1 MTTSTA
7 PLTSAL
13 KAIVARIDG
22 RFDDTNLI
30 AFGPLQTSVESD
42 CREIAQAALLA
53 SPASSEELVECTGH
67 SSRLDAAER
76 QLVAMGYSWEAGEWM
91 GPIESAPVAK
101 SDQEPEGQWG
111 EQFALQEILTEEQAN
126 DPRVRR
132 RYFLRDNL
140 YFAPLAFALSL
151 YACAAWLLFPPA
163 LDRDVDMGM
172 ICLIVGS
179 LFLFGTFAC
188 AASISSLD
196 LLDVHRLGYLEQV
209 AKSNAAVARWLH
221 TAFSDGKQIRFKD
234 YLTALRHD
242 KKVEKLRQTAREQQ
256 AHHTAVGSLAR
267 TCSKRSTT
275 Q

>member
-67 SSRLDAAER
+67 SSKLDAAER

-91 GPIESAPVAK
+91 GPIESTPVAE

-151 YACAAWLLFPPA
+151 YACAAWLLFHPA
-163 LDRDVDMGM
+163 LDGGVDVAV
-172 ICLIVGS
+172 ICIFVGTMFVIGS
-179 LFLFGTFAC
+179 VCLAA
-188 AASISSLD
+188 AASSLV

-209 AKSNAAVARWLH
+209 ARSNAAVAMWLH

-242 KKVEKLRQTAREQQ
+242 KKVEKLRQAAREQQ
-256 AHHTAVGSLAR
+256 AHQTAVGSLAR
-267 TCSKRSTT
+267 ICSKRSTT